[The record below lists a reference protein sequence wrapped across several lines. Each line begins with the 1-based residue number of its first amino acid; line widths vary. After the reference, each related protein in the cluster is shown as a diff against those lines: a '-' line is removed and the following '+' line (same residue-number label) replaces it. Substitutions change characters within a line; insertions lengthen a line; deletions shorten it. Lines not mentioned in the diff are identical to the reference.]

1 MQKFEKSEGNYR
13 NAQFL
18 NRKPLKIARYSCD
31 IFGPNLAHFC
41 NSEVDIYNRTQ
52 VINVFQ
58 KEKVAINK
66 IK

>member
-31 IFGPNLAHFC
+31 IFGPNLTHFC

-52 VINVFQ
+52 AN
-58 KEKVAINK
+58 NK
-66 IK
+66 MRTLSAKI